1 MDAGAAL
8 PKLSFDLLI
17 ALIEAAPAI
26 VSIDALMDR
35 IWPGLVVS
43 PETVSQRVKLLRG
56 ALGDDP
62 KSARYIAG
70 VRSRGYRLVASVEPI
85 VAASAAPEPLPQL
98 RVISRGRAIAFVS
111 AALIAAI
118 AGLVLWRA
126 ASDTSAERAAAS
138 QANAATPVRSIA
150 VLPFVDMSAAGD
162 GEILAFGIPETILHQ
177 LASLPELLVIARS
190 SAFAFQGRSQDARE
204 IGRKLNARFLLEGS
218 VQRDAQRLR
227 VTTQLIDTTTGEQ
240 VWSMRFDRTPQDVFA
255 MQDEIALAVARA
267 LQLSLDPAITE
278 KLTGQGTTNF
288 DAYLAY
294 LQGRAVM
301 AKWRVA
307 DMDEA
312 ALHFS
317 RAIQLDPSFAPAY
330 VELAAAQ
337 LRQAEFEVTDDRQ
350 ERFAAALSSGTE
362 LIDKALELD
371 ERNGQAYVERASFKA
386 FTDRQ
391 IPPYL
396 YSHDWR
402 RAGEAAYAAAETESY
417 SALDESMIAGAIRLH
432 ARATGDYARAIDALE
447 RLSGVTW
454 DANGRAAL
462 PDSLDLKAFPT
473 GLADMLRAS
482 GDEVRARSVMQAT
495 LTAMDR
501 ESKELGRGDLWYLHH
516 RPVVLALLGET
527 DTAIE
532 ALRSAVARGIGKE
545 NVWYY
550 FDIEP
555 AFAALRSDARF
566 IRLRD
571 DVRTHTD
578 AQKQRLAEL
587 RSAGFVPKRP

>member
-1 MDAGAAL
+1 MLDRARKLDPLEPAHDVTKAIFLLYGRSDVAQAEALLTGVLERDPLYQPALARLGELRYVHKGELAEGIKLLEQTLSVDPMAEWTRRLLVRAYLDAGERPAAQ
-8 PKLSFDLLI
+8 SVID
-17 ALIEAAPAI
+17 EAQH
-26 VSIDALMDR
+26 R
-35 IWPGLVVS
+35 LVV
-43 PETVSQRVKLLRG
+43 
-56 ALGDDP
+56 
-62 KSARYIAG
+62 
-70 VRSRGYRLVASVEPI
+70 
-85 VAASAAPEPLPQL
+85 
-98 RVISRGRAIAFVS
+98 
-111 AALIAAI
+111 
-118 AGLVLWRA
+118 
-126 ASDTSAERAAAS
+126 
-138 QANAATPVRSIA
+138 
-150 VLPFVDMSAAGD
+150 
-162 GEILAFGIPETILHQ
+162 
-177 LASLPELLVIARS
+177 
-190 SAFAFQGRSQDARE
+190 
-204 IGRKLNARFLLEGS
+204 
-218 VQRDAQRLR
+218 
-227 VTTQLIDTTTGEQ
+227 
-240 VWSMRFDRTPQDVFA
+240 
-255 MQDEIALAVARA
+255 
-267 LQLSLDPAITE
+267 
-278 KLTGQGTTNF
+278 
-288 DAYLAY
+288 
-294 LQGRAVM
+294 
-301 AKWRVA
+301 
-307 DMDEA
+307 
-312 ALHFS
+312 
-317 RAIQLDPSFAPAY
+317 
-330 VELAAAQ
+330 
-337 LRQAEFEVTDDRQ
+337 
-350 ERFAAALSSGTE
+350 
-362 LIDKALELD
+362 
-371 ERNGQAYVERASFKA
+371 
-386 FTDRQ
+386 RQ

-402 RAGEAAYAAAETESY
+402 RAGEAAYAAAETESD

-516 RPVVLALLGET
+516 RPIVLALLGET